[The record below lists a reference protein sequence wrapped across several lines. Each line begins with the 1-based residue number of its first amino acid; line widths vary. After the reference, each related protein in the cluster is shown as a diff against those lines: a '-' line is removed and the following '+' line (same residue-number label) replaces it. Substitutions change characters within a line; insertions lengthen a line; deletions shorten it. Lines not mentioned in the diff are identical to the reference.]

1 MWSLHI
7 NNPVE
12 TYSDRSYPGWGPHLV
27 VFFSTAT
34 FLLLGPNSLVC
45 CLHVNSYYMW
55 VLYTTCHSIL
65 LNIPQLCYSFVYITL
80 ILAYISWGKYT
91 SMGVERF
98 LSSFSFSLIRS
109 IHYFKTNFHKQN
121 RLTRKIISVHLHF
134 LRWWIVSQLEWV
146 KDKLWCFGFIAIE
159 GIKMDGTKKGYIS
172 FWCTKQCRDK

>member
-1 MWSLHI
+1 MGKRIRRQINCIYSIICVLYTNIMWSLHI

-109 IHYFKTNFHKQN
+109 IHYFQTNFHKQN
-121 RLTRKIISVHLHF
+121 RLTRKIISIFTLSTLMDRF
-134 LRWWIVSQLEWV
+134 TIRVS
-146 KDKLWCFGFIAIE
+146 E
-159 GIKMDGTKKGYIS
+159 G
-172 FWCTKQCRDK
+172 